1 MLRWTLI
8 FVAAVLALPAAGQNP
23 SESTQTKRIAITFDD
38 APRSAGALYTS
49 DERALRLIAAMAEA
63 GVKQAAFFIN
73 PRSLGRRPEGER
85 HITAYVAAGH
95 VIANHTHS
103 HPRLRDT
110 ETAEYIA
117 SIDAA
122 GRWLD
127 RREGYRPWFRFPY
140 LDEGADDKPKR
151 DAIRAALAQRGL
163 RNGYVTVD
171 ASDWFYD
178 GALTRAM
185 RDGAEVDLDA
195 LAELF
200 IESHVEAARVYDNLA
215 RASLGRSPAHVLLLH
230 ETDLVALTLT
240 DLIAALRAD
249 GWTIIT
255 ADEAYADPIG
265 GAMPDVPFS
274 QGTLVE
280 MIAWEHGVPAPRWYE
295 RNNTN
300 VAGALFRER
309 VLGLPAEEN

>member
-1 MLRWTLI
+1 MLRLLLI
-8 FVAAVLALPAAGQNP
+8 FLAAVLALPAAAQD
-23 SESTQTKRIAITFDD
+23 QTDPAKRIAITFDD
-38 APRSAGALYTS
+38 TPRASGALYTS
-49 DERALRLIAAMAEA
+49 DERALRLIAAMGEA
-63 GVKQAAFFIN
+63 GVKQAAFFLN
-73 PRSLGRRPEGER
+73 PRSLDRRPEGER
-85 HITAYVAAGH
+85 HIAAFVAAGH

-110 ETAEYIA
+110 ETADYIS

-122 GRWLD
+122 ARWLEGRD
-127 RREGYRPWFRFPY
+127 GYRPWFRFPY

-151 DAIRAALAQRGL
+151 DAIRTALAQRGL

-178 GALTRAM
+178 GALTTAM
-185 RDGAEVDLDA
+185 RDGLDVDLQA
-195 LAELF
+195 LADLF
-200 IESHVEAARVYDNLA
+200 IESHVEAAGVYDVLA
-215 RASLGRSPAHVLLLH
+215 RTSLGRSPDHVLLLH
-230 ETDLVALTLT
+230 ETDLVALTLV

-255 ADEAYADPIG
+255 ADEAYADPMG
-265 GAMPDVPFS
+265 EAMPDVPFS

-280 MIAWEHGVPAPRWYE
+280 MIAWEHGIPAPRWYE

-300 VAGALFRER
+300 LAGALFRER
-309 VLGLPAEEN
+309 VLGIPPEEN